1 MCDFG
6 MEGIILKLF
15 DETNILTDEEGAL
28 VAIESLSYIQLIVAL
43 EDKFDIIF
51 PDELLNFST
60 LRNVEDF
67 VIVVGNL
74 IEGGSIESEDAHYE
88 NC

>member
-1 MCDFG
+1 VT
-6 MEGIILKLF
+6 I
-15 DETNILTDEEGAL
+15 
-28 VAIESLSYIQLIVAL
+28 
-43 EDKFDIIF
+43 
-51 PDELLNFST
+51 FST